1 MGVEAALIQETK
13 ISGVS
18 RSMVREIW
26 GPSEHEGI
34 DKDAEGLSRESLC
47 IWQKDIL
54 LLKCTGV
61 WVFGSLFRMV

>member
-34 DKDAEGLSRESLC
+34 DKDAEAGDEHKRE
-47 IWQKDIL
+47 KE
-54 LLKCTGV
+54 KEV
-61 WVFGSLFRMV
+61 